1 MTTFYVAA
9 AALTLV
15 ALGLLLIPRWH
26 SRRWQGESNLDWLTL
41 RQSKLQDS
49 GLAEQQTLSRDAELR
64 ILDETPDP
72 VSEVATES
80 TGKFAGGIAGAL
92 LLVMVVVIV
101 PVLLYWDLGAIEDVR
116 ITAALENM
124 QDASPAEVQTLLAD
138 IELRSDAKPGNVEY
152 LSLLGEYYT
161 AQNEHVQALEI
172 YEQLLQQFP
181 ESAELLARAAQ
192 AEYLKGERLLT
203 DQARRRAEAALAINP
218 EQRSALG
225 TLGMAAF
232 EAGNYSQALQYWERL
247 LAFEAPGTPGFQMLT
262 TIIAEAKTRG
272 GLSNEPA
279 ASMAMPKAGAE
290 LTPGIGVIVNVA
302 MPDGSTPRGTVFIV
316 ARPSGATQ
324 RMPTAAVR
332 RSASELPLSVRLDDA
347 SSMAGQKISALNR
360 VDIEVQ
366 LSATG
371 QPGRAN
377 ASWLATAANVEP
389 STDAAIQLIL
399 EAVEPQ

>member
-1 MTTFYVAA
+1 MTNFYVAA
-9 AALTLV
+9 AVLTLV

-41 RQSKLQDS
+41 RQSELENS
-49 GLAEQQTLSRDAELR
+49 GLEEQQTLSRDAELR
-64 ILDETPDP
+64 ILDETPEP
-72 VSEVATES
+72 PSEVAFES
-80 TGKFAGGIAGAL
+80 TGKFAGGTGGAL
-92 LLVMVVVIV
+92 LLVSIVVIV
-101 PVLLYWDLGAIEDVR
+101 PVLLYFFLGAIEDVR
-116 ITAALENM
+116 ITAALDNM
-124 QDASPAEVQTLLAD
+124 QDASPAEVQSLVAD
-138 IELRSDAKPGNVEY
+138 IEVRSNAKPGNVEY

-232 EAGNYSQALQYWERL
+232 ETGNYNQALQYWERL
-247 LAFEAPGTPGFQMLT
+247 LEFEAPGSPGFQMLT

-272 GLSNEPA
+272 GLSNGAAVSTAPPKSAAEP
-279 ASMAMPKAGAE
+279 
-290 LTPGIGVIVNVA
+290 TPGVGVTVNVA
-302 MPDGSTPRGTVFIV
+302 MPEGRTPLGTVFIV

-332 RSASELPLSVRLDDA
+332 RSANELPFSVRLDDA

-360 VDIEVQ
+360 VDVEVQ
-366 LSATG
+366 VSATG

-377 ASWLATAANVEP
+377 ASWLATAVNVEP
-389 STDAAIQLIL
+389 TTDAVIHLTL
-399 EAVEPQ
+399 EAVEP

>member
-1 MTTFYVAA
+1 MTNFYVAA
-9 AALTLV
+9 AVLTLV

-41 RQSKLQDS
+41 RQSELESS
-49 GLAEQQTLSRDAELR
+49 GLEEQQTLSRDAELR
-64 ILDETPDP
+64 ILDETPEP
-72 VSEVATES
+72 PSEVAFES
-80 TGKFAGGIAGAL
+80 TGKFAGGTGGAL
-92 LLVMVVVIV
+92 LLVSTVVIV
-101 PVLLYWDLGAIEDVR
+101 PVLLYFFLGAIEDVR
-116 ITAALENM
+116 ITAALDNM
-124 QDASPAEVQTLLAD
+124 QDASPAEVQSLVAD
-138 IELRSDAKPGNVEY
+138 IEVRSNAKPGNVEY

-232 EAGNYSQALQYWERL
+232 ETGNYNQALQYWERL
-247 LAFEAPGTPGFQMLT
+247 LEFEAPGSPGFQMLT

-272 GLSNEPA
+272 GLSNGA
-279 ASMAMPKAGAE
+279 AVATAPPKSAAE
-290 LTPGIGVIVNVA
+290 ATPGVGVTVNVA
-302 MPDGSTPRGTVFIV
+302 MPEGRTPLGTVFIV

-332 RSASELPLSVRLDDA
+332 RSANELPFSVRLDDA

-360 VDIEVQ
+360 VDVEVQ
-366 LSATG
+366 VSATG

-377 ASWLATAANVEP
+377 ASWLVTAVNVEP
-389 STDAAIQLIL
+389 TVDAVIHLTL
-399 EAVEPQ
+399 EAVEP

>member
-1 MTTFYVAA
+1 MTNFYVAA
-9 AALTLV
+9 AVLTLV

-41 RQSKLQDS
+41 RQSELESS
-49 GLAEQQTLSRDAELR
+49 GLEEQQTLSRDAELR
-64 ILDETPDP
+64 ILDETPEP
-72 VSEVATES
+72 PSEVAFES
-80 TGKFAGGIAGAL
+80 TGKFAGGTGGAL
-92 LLVMVVVIV
+92 LLVSIVVIV
-101 PVLLYWDLGAIEDVR
+101 PVLLYFFLGAIEDVR
-116 ITAALENM
+116 ITAALDNM
-124 QDASPAEVQTLLAD
+124 QDASPAEVQSLVAD
-138 IELRSDAKPGNVEY
+138 IEVRSNAKPGNVEY

-232 EAGNYSQALQYWERL
+232 ETGNYNQALQYWERL
-247 LAFEAPGTPGFQMLT
+247 LEFEAPGSPGFQMLT

-272 GLSNEPA
+272 GLSNGAAVSTAPPKSAAEP
-279 ASMAMPKAGAE
+279 
-290 LTPGIGVIVNVA
+290 TPGVGVTVNVA
-302 MPDGSTPRGTVFIV
+302 MPEGRTPLGTVFIV

-332 RSASELPLSVRLDDA
+332 RSANELPFSIRLDDA

-360 VDIEVQ
+360 VDVEVQ
-366 LSATG
+366 VSATG

-377 ASWLATAANVEP
+377 ASWLATAVNVEP
-389 STDAAIQLIL
+389 TTDAVIHLTL
-399 EAVEPQ
+399 EAVEP